1 MNQVINFIL
10 SLLFGVFLSVVHL
23 ILFGVFAVTVV
34 GKPFGDSLF
43 ELSKFF
49 IWSADKWLTRDREME
64 DSGVLTVFA
73 VLYLPIGL
81 ILALAVLTFGVLSF
95 CTIAG
100 YTFGYKYIKI
110 LPFVVWPLG
119 TKCVS
124 EEYVG

>member
-1 MNQVINFIL
+1 MNQVVNFIL

-23 ILFGVFAVTVV
+23 ILFCVFAVTVA

-49 IWSADKWLTRDREME
+49 IWSADKWLTRDREAE
-64 DSGVLTVFA
+64 DSAVLTVFA